1 MRPSVAMRS
10 IILVALQFALIAAIA
25 IPWGA
30 PRWNVAA
37 TLLVAAGIALGLW
50 ALTAN
55 RPGNFNVRPEPKPSG
70 HLVTGGP
77 YRFVRHPMY
86 LAVLLFGAG
95 FCVGYAAP
103 WRWLAFAALGLVL
116 HAKARIEEAAMT
128 ARHPEYAAYARRT
141 RRIVPFVW

>member
-1 MRPSVAMRS
+1 MRS
-10 IILVALQFALIAAIA
+10 IALVALQFALIAAVA
-25 IPWGA
+25 LPWNA

-37 TLLVAAGIALGLW
+37 TVLVAAAISLGLW
-50 ALTAN
+50 ALSAN
-55 RPGNFNVRPEPKPSG
+55 RPGNFNIRPEPKPSG

-95 FCVGYAAP
+95 CCVGYAAP
-103 WRWLAFAALGLVL
+103 WRWLVFVALGLVL
-116 HAKARIEEAAMT
+116 HAKARIEEAAMP
-128 ARHPEYAAYARRT
+128 ALHPDYNAYVQRT